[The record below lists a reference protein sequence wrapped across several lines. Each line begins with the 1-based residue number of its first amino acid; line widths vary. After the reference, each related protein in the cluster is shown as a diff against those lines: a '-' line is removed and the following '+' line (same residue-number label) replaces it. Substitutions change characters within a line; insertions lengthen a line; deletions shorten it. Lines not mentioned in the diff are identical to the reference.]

1 MAVMAALAALGG
13 TAWAGY
19 RWLTSSPRFAITR
32 IAIEGTHRIDPD
44 ELRAQIPVRVGDNA
58 FVDLADIARTLRAHP
73 WIAAVSARR
82 VLPHTIAIEVREHVA
97 AAVVDLGELYLCDA
111 AGRLFKRAEPD
122 AGDTTGLPLITGID
136 RATYAA
142 DPDASA
148 HIVRDAI
155 AAATAW
161 HTADRPAIR
170 EVHVDPH
177 GAITLHAGDPAI
189 AIQLGATGGEL
200 AARMRTFDA
209 AWAELSEAE
218 RVRARAVHLGV
229 RRGHVTVAF
238 ARN

>member
-1 MAVMAALAALGG
+1 MAVMAALAGLGAS
-13 TAWAGY
+13 AWAGY

-32 IAIEGTHRIDPD
+32 ITIEGTRRVDPD
-44 ELRAQIPVRVGDNA
+44 ELRAQLSVRVGDNA
-58 FVDLADIARTLRAHP
+58 FADLTEIARTVRAHP
-73 WIAAVSARR
+73 WIATASVRR
-82 VLPHTIAIEVREHVA
+82 VLPHTIAIEVHEHAA
-97 AAVVDLGELYLCDA
+97 AAVVDLGDLYLSDA
-111 AGRLFKRAEPD
+111 TGRLFKRAEPD
-122 AGDTTGLPLITGID
+122 AGETIGLPLITGID

-142 DPDASA
+142 DPEAGA
-148 HIVRDAI
+148 FTLRDAI

-177 GAITLHAGDPAI
+177 GAITLHAGEPAV
-189 AIQLGATGGEL
+189 AIQLGALDSEL

-209 AWAELSEAE
+209 AWAELSDAE
-218 RVRARAVHLGV
+218 RARARAIHLGV